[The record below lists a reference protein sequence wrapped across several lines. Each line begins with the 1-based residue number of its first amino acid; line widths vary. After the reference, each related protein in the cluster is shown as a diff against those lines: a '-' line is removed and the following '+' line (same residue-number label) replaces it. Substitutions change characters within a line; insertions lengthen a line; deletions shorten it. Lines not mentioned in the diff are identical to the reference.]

1 MKTVNSKI
9 PWVDPITNQ
18 SLVINHDSLSSNSS
32 SYPILNGIPNFVDDD
47 VSDQTQKQVQ
57 ESFGEKWTKS
67 DFGQNDEEFEEKIK
81 PIYLEMMGLAETDL
95 NIFKEKTILEVGIG
109 SGSSSRLWAP
119 QSKEFHGVDI
129 SKAVYRVSSNLKFFD
144 INPIL
149 SQADINY
156 LPYNDESFD
165 VIVSNGVFHHTP
177 DTKLALKNSLKKLK
191 VGGFCIFYI
200 YKKKSPIREF
210 SDDHIRSKI
219 SHLPYDEAYEKIK
232 TLTNFGKS
240 LSEENSDIIIP
251 SDIEFL
257 GIKKGTYNLQ
267 RFFYDHF
274 FKCFWNK
281 DWGYDYSNLVN
292 IDWYH
297 PKYCWRHTKE
307 EIILWCNEMNLS
319 IKYIKELESGY
330 ACFVTKNSTVS
341 QTIIT

>member
-1 MKTVNSKI
+1 MKREI
-9 PWVDPITNQ
+9 PWVDPITQELFVVNDK
-18 SLVINHDSLSSNSS
+18 LISSKSS
-32 SYPILNGIPNFVDDD
+32 SFPIVNGIPNFTENI
-47 VSDQTQKQVQ
+47 SDEIQKQVQ
-57 ESFGEKWTKS
+57 ESFGEKWTKTT
-67 DFGQNDEEFEEKIK
+67 FANDDEKFENLIK
-81 PIYLEMMGLAETDL
+81 PIYLEMMGLQENDL
-95 NIFKEKTILEVGIG
+95 DIFNDKTILEVGIG
-109 SGSSSRLWAP
+109 SGSSSRLWCKQA
-119 QSKEFHGVDI
+119 KEFHGVDI
-129 SKAVYRVSSNLKFFD
+129 SKAIYDVLNNLKFFCV
-144 INPIL
+144 NPIL
-149 SQADINY
+149 SQADINN
-156 LPYNDESFD
+156 LPYRDESFD

-177 DTKLALKNSLKKLK
+177 NTKISLKNSLKKLK

-219 SHLPYDEAYEKIK
+219 SNLPYDEAYEKIK
-232 TLTNFGKS
+232 TITNFGKS
-240 LSEENSDIIIP
+240 LSEKNSDIIIP

-267 RFFYDHF
+267 RFFYDNF

-307 EIILWCNEMNLS
+307 EILLWCNDMDLS

-330 ACFVTKNSTVS
+330 ACFVEKTSK
-341 QTIIT
+341 IT

>member
-1 MKTVNSKI
+1 MKREI
-9 PWVDPITNQ
+9 PWVDPITQELFVVNDK
-18 SLVINHDSLSSNSS
+18 LISSKSS
-32 SYPILNGIPNFVDDD
+32 SFPIVNGIPNFTENI
-47 VSDQTQKQVQ
+47 SDEIQKQVQ
-57 ESFGEKWTKS
+57 ESFGEKWTKTT
-67 DFGQNDEEFEEKIK
+67 FANDDEKFENLIK
-81 PIYLEMMGLAETDL
+81 PIYLEMMGLQENDL
-95 NIFKEKTILEVGIG
+95 DIFNEKTILEVGIG
-109 SGSSSRLWAP
+109 SGSSSRLWCKQA
-119 QSKEFHGVDI
+119 KEFHGVDI
-129 SKAVYRVSSNLKFFD
+129 SKAVYDVSNNLKFFCV
-144 INPIL
+144 NPIL
-149 SQADINY
+149 SQADINN
-156 LPYNDESFD
+156 LPYRDESFD

-177 DTKLALKNSLKKLK
+177 NTKISLKNSLKKLK

-219 SHLPYDEAYEKIK
+219 SNLPYDEAYEKIK
-232 TLTNFGKS
+232 TITNFGKS
-240 LSEENSDIIIP
+240 LSEKNSDIIIP

-267 RFFYDHF
+267 RFFYDNF

-307 EIILWCNEMNLS
+307 EILLWCNDMDLS

-330 ACFVTKNSTVS
+330 ACFVEKTSK
-341 QTIIT
+341 IT

>member
-1 MKTVNSKI
+1 MKREI
-9 PWVDPITNQ
+9 PWVDPITQELFVVNDK
-18 SLVINHDSLSSNSS
+18 LISSKSS
-32 SYPILNGIPNFVDDD
+32 SFPIVNGIPNFTENI
-47 VSDQTQKQVQ
+47 SDEIQKQVQ
-57 ESFGEKWTKS
+57 ESFGEKWTKTT
-67 DFGQNDEEFEEKIK
+67 FANDDEKFENLIK
-81 PIYLEMMGLAETDL
+81 PIYLEMMGLQENDL
-95 NIFKEKTILEVGIG
+95 DIFNDKTILEVGIG
-109 SGSSSRLWAP
+109 SGSSSRLWCKQA
-119 QSKEFHGVDI
+119 KEFHGVDI
-129 SKAVYRVSSNLKFFD
+129 SKAVYDVSKNLKFFCV
-144 INPIL
+144 NPIL
-149 SQADINY
+149 SQADINN
-156 LPYNDESFD
+156 LPYRDESFD

-177 DTKLALKNSLKKLK
+177 NTKISLKNSLKKLK

-219 SHLPYDEAYEKIK
+219 SNLPYDEAYEKIK
-232 TLTNFGKS
+232 TITNFGKS
-240 LSEENSDIIIP
+240 LSEKNSDIIIP

-267 RFFYDHF
+267 RFFYDNF

-307 EIILWCNEMNLS
+307 EILLWCNDMDLS

-330 ACFVTKNSTVS
+330 ACFVEKTSK
-341 QTIIT
+341 IT